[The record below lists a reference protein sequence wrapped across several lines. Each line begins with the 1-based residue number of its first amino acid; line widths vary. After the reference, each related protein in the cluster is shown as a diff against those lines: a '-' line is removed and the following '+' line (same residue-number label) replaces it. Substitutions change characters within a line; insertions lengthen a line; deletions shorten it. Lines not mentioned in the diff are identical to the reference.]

1 MIRKLQLLAVLNFL
15 IFQTYIPQFVRMM
28 LNLGV
33 GYDIDD
39 KSCDSK
45 VWSCYNNSVV
55 NTSEHNSYTNN
66 SGPVSSVCDIDT

>member
-1 MIRKLQLLAVLNFL
+1 
-15 IFQTYIPQFVRMM
+15 MM